1 MGSSTVFPIFWILG
15 SIILCVPLRAPA
27 EWEPTKT
34 AEERAEL
41 IAHMRQ
47 TEKKWAKRC
56 LIALSS
62 FIVLVLIIALAIW
75 SATRF

>member
-1 MGSSTVFPIFWILG
+1 MFPIFWILG

-34 AEERAEL
+34 VEERAEL

-47 TEKKWAKRC
+47 TEKKWARRC
-56 LIALSS
+56 LIALVS
-62 FIVLVLIIALAIW
+62 FIVFVLVVALSIW
-75 SATRF
+75 FATRY

>member
-1 MGSSTVFPIFWILG
+1 MRSSTVFPIFWILG

-27 EWEPTKT
+27 DWEPTKT
-34 AEERAEL
+34 TEERAEL

-56 LIALSS
+56 LIAFVSLIV
-62 FIVLVLIIALAIW
+62 FILIIAVAVW